1 MSRFVAVRLDW
12 SGVQTTFNPVTFF
25 RSFYIRSVNAIFLS
39 LTNFVSKAWNLIL
52 SSKIRKNCFKFF
64 DDVLLE
70 NIRNPF
76 AC

>member
-64 DDVLLE
+64 DNVLLE